1 MGEFSTVQLLNYVP
15 LTIEAFNQ
23 NEDDAR
29 HNLTYVRAEERNM
42 LFIREPKRIAVIK
55 LSGSTS
61 SDSGADH
68 K

>member
-1 MGEFSTVQLLNYVP
+1 MGDFSTVQLLNYVP

-42 LFIREPKRIAVIK
+42 LFIREPKRLAVVK
-55 LSGSTS
+55 LAADSTS
-61 SDSGADH
+61 SQDH
-68 K
+68 E